1 MAAQVALRR
10 YQTSQASQ
18 NVNQNQQNLYD
29 YRIEDSLY
37 KSNISTLHNDDED
50 QTLPTLNTVK
60 SSIPTSTY
68 FVPGNYSKLNDVN
81 FTNFNY
87 ENPIESFNRM
97 NRTSSIENSSLK
109 KIYTNDILKKMPI
122 YSSQL
127 NHFNIQQTER
137 TNLFRSTINPLH
149 SMKQMKPDK
158 WDKHA
163 ELDGFHDLS
172 ITGMSSTNNT
182 SDNTC
187 CATNVT
193 TTDTTINN
201 KQLASTI
208 SNCILFDY
216 RQTSLHSTADLYS
229 SFIND
234 ASGNRSIY
242 KPFNVSTSNL
252 YAEMVHPFIK
262 FSVSNIL
269 NRH

>member
-1 MAAQVALRR
+1 
-10 YQTSQASQ
+10 
-18 NVNQNQQNLYD
+18 
-29 YRIEDSLY
+29 
-37 KSNISTLHNDDED
+37 
-50 QTLPTLNTVK
+50 
-60 SSIPTSTY
+60 
-68 FVPGNYSKLNDVN
+68 
-81 FTNFNY
+81 
-87 ENPIESFNRM
+87 M

-149 SMKQMKPDK
+149 SMKQVNTIHLQLYDLANYCNCFQNIIKPNYNNELNILLHGNDSLYQMKPDK